1 MTGKN
6 AQDGQGA
13 PQQPAA
19 GRAEA
24 YNRVRRVVAIMSGK
38 GGVGKSLVT
47 GLLASALAREGY
59 RVGVLDADVTGP
71 SVPRLFGLQGP
82 VSVGEHGIL
91 PLQSA
96 GGVHVMSF
104 NLLLERDDQPVIWR
118 GPLIGRAIQQLWGEV
133 EWGELDYLLVDLPPG
148 TADAAL
154 TVMQS
159 LPLDGILMVTT
170 PQSLAAMIVRKAVHM
185 AQMVGVPIV
194 GLVENMSYFACP
206 DTGKRHEIFGPSHA
220 NDISAL
226 AAAPLLAR
234 LPLDPGISSE
244 CDAGKIEDIRS
255 SEMPGMLKAFLKVVP
270 LDGSRAAA

>member
-6 AQDGQGA
+6 TQDRQATPENPPVGQAA
-13 PQQPAA
+13 PFNQVQ
-19 GRAEA
+19 
-24 YNRVRRVVAIMSGK
+24 RVVAIMSGK

-47 GLLASALAREGY
+47 GLLAAALAREGY

-71 SVPRLFGLQGP
+71 SVPRLFGLHGP
-82 VSVGEHGIL
+82 VGVGEHGIV
-91 PLQSA
+91 PLESA
-96 GGVHVMSF
+96 GGVRIMSF

-133 EWGELDYLLVDLPPG
+133 AWGELDYLLVDLPPG

-194 GLVENMSYFACP
+194 GIVENMSYFVCP

-234 LPLDPGISSE
+234 LPLDAGVSAE
-244 CDAGKIEDIRS
+244 CDAGKVEDIRS
-255 SEMPGMLKAFLKVVP
+255 SEMPGMLKAFVKVVP
-270 LDGSRAAA
+270 AGRPPAGA